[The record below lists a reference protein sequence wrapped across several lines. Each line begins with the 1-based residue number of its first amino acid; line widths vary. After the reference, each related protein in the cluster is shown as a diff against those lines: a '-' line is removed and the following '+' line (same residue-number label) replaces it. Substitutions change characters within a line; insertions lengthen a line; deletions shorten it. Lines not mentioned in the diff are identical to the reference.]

1 VAELGEVWRAQQNAP
16 FPASCLPLSIE
27 GVRLVKLDAAVGAIL
42 TGSLRTDGVIR
53 PLEPKKRLDLERHQ
67 GLIARV
73 LSEIVL
79 DPESRA
85 YFERLELLS
94 AGILKESPP

>member
-1 VAELGEVWRAQQNAP
+1 VADLGDVWRVQQNAP

-27 GVRLVKLDAAVGAIL
+27 GVRLVQLDAAAGAIL

-53 PLEPKKRLDLERHQ
+53 PLDEKKRRDLERHA

-73 LSEIVL
+73 LQETPL
-79 DPESRA
+79 DADGRA
-85 YFERLELLS
+85 YFERL
-94 AGILKESPP
+94 GILATRILRG